1 LSVIAMQNEAE
12 GFTFHDGLT
21 ELYRATL
28 DRERLTI
35 WGASARVRFYIVAAG
50 GYELQVELTEGW
62 QARRWTSI
70 DSDVEGWRLE
80 VEESA
85 DLTEELMAR
94 VAMVDL
100 IGGHGLSVRCKVH
113 QVDRPVTAGHVW
125 SLKLNPTGEAI
136 T

>member
-1 LSVIAMQNEAE
+1 MIENSDE
-12 GFTFHDGLT
+12 FTFHDGLG

-35 WGASARVRFYIVAAG
+35 WGSGAKCRLYIVASG
-50 GYELQVELTEGW
+50 GYELTVELLEGW
-62 QARRWTSI
+62 QARRWTPI

-80 VEESA
+80 IEESA
-85 DLTEELMAR
+85 DLTEEIMKR
-94 VAMVDL
+94 IAMVDL
-100 IGGHGLSVRCKVH
+100 VSGHGLSVRSKVH
-113 QVDRPVTAGHVW
+113 QVDRPVTAGHIW